1 MNRKYFSQAF
11 LLYSLL
17 ITILLSACQSHER
30 ENAGSADDAMPLAS
44 EYYSPAELD
53 SLMVDIVTYIGR
65 KPAHAESHTRFD
77 TIHRAYYRSMAAQ
90 FEMVY
95 YSVEDG
101 IHIFYLLRPAR
112 SLQGNKRGVLGS
124 FRLDEQNR
132 ITEFREWV
140 NTPVGS
146 DEELLEKGKRLFGT
160 YKVTQDLADFL
171 ADTSLVEWPDGRLYY
186 DTLRFEWRYP
196 ETE

>member
-1 MNRKYFSQAF
+1 MNWKYYGQT
-11 LLYSLL
+11 
-17 ITILLSACQSHER
+17 IILLSFLSIMFLSSCYMQER
-30 ENAGSADDAMPLAS
+30 ESAAS
-44 EYYSPAELD
+44 ANDSLPPPTQYYSPSELD
-53 SLMVDIVTYIGR
+53 SLIVDIVTYIGR

-77 TIHRAYYRSMAAQ
+77 TIHRAYYQSLAQQ

-95 YSVEDG
+95 YSIDDG
-101 IHIFYLLRPAR
+101 THTFYLLRPAR

-124 FRLDEQNR
+124 FRIDQNGR
-132 ITEFREWV
+132 ITSFREWV

-146 DEELLEKGKRLFGT
+146 DEELLEKGKRLFGAFT
-160 YKVTQDLADFL
+160 KAQNIADFL

-196 ETE
+196 EIE

>member
-1 MNRKYFSQAF
+1 MNRKYLSQAF
-11 LLYSLL
+11 LIYSLL
-17 ITILLSACQSHER
+17 LTILLSACQSKER
-30 ENAGSADDAMPLAS
+30 ENAGSADEAMPLAS

-77 TIHRAYYRSMAAQ
+77 TIHRAYYQSLAQQ

-95 YSVEDG
+95 YSIDDG
-101 IHIFYLLRPAR
+101 THTFYLLRPAR

-124 FRLDEQNR
+124 FRIDQNGR
-132 ITEFREWV
+132 ITSFREWV
-140 NTPVGS
+140 NTPVGTN
-146 DEELLEKGKRLFGT
+146 EELLEKGKRLLTTFI
-160 YKVTQDLADFL
+160 KTQSLEEILSDS
-171 ADTSLVEWPDGRLYY
+171 SLVEWPDGRLYY